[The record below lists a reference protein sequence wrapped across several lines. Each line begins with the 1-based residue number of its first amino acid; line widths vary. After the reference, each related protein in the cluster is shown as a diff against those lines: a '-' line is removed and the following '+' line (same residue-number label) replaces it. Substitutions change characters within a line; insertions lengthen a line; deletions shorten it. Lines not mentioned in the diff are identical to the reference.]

1 MGETEIKMA
10 DFLRVKTLESDEE
23 IPSEDYEDEE
33 DEEEERKK
41 QKKGKKKNKRI
52 ASEFD
57 NNFSFDT
64 GNNESLTW
72 RIDDSIKLRAKG
84 LVSSEHIEEKI
95 QKKRKERKKK
105 NLKDKKNEEEEEEED
120 IDADEDL
127 MEETGGH
134 EDAVEDDKEN
144 DINEDGEQAGDREEE
159 EDDDDDDD
167 EDDDAESDAD
177 SEEEK
182 EFFVLPPPQVKHET
196 FTQMNLSR
204 PLLRAVNEL
213 GFLHPTP
220 IQSST
225 IPIALLGK
233 DVCACATTGSGKTAA
248 FMLPIMERLLF
259 KPKQNPTTRVLVLVP
274 TRELAIQVHSV
285 SQSLSKYSSIQIC
298 LAAGGLESKSQ
309 EAALRKNP
317 DIIIATPGRLID
329 HLHNAPS
336 FDLQ

>member
-72 RIDDSIKLRAKG
+72 HIDDSIKLRAKG

-105 NLKDKKNEEEEEEED
+105 NLKDKKN
-120 IDADEDL
+120 
-127 MEETGGH
+127 
-134 EDAVEDDKEN
+134 
-144 DINEDGEQAGDREEE
+144 
-159 EDDDDDDD
+159 DD

-259 KPKQNPTTRVLVLVP
+259 KPKQNPTT
-274 TRELAIQVHSV
+274 
-285 SQSLSKYSSIQIC
+285 
-298 LAAGGLESKSQ
+298 
-309 EAALRKNP
+309 
-317 DIIIATPGRLID
+317 
-329 HLHNAPS
+329 
-336 FDLQ
+336 